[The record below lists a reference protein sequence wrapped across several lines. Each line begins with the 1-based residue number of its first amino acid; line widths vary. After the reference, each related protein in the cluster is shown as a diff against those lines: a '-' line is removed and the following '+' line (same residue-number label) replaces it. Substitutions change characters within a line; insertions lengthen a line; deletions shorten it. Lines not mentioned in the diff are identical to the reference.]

1 MQSSKRQHLA
11 ARILT
16 IALLFAAV
24 AACGGGGEQATTDTG
39 AGAASTQTAAAGPAS
54 GEQLYQRCATC
65 HMPDGKGMPGTYPPL
80 AGSEYAN
87 ASNPAVPIRIVLHGM
102 QGPVTVAG
110 TEYNSIMPAYGTG
123 VEMSDEEVAA
133 VLTYV
138 RSQWGNNASPVTAEQ
153 VATERGAS
161 RTATGPVTAQELQ
174 PLMQ

>member
-1 MQSSKRQHLA
+1 MQAWKGQHRA
-11 ARILT
+11 GRILST
-16 IALLFAAV
+16 ALLLAAV
-24 AACGGGGEQATTDTG
+24 AACGGGGEEATTDTG
-39 AGAASTQTAAAGPAS
+39 AGAAATQTAAAGPAS

-80 AGSEYAN
+80 AGSEFATSAN
-87 ASNPAVPIRIVLHGM
+87 VAVPIRVVMHGM

-110 TEYNSIMPAYGTG
+110 AEYNSIMPAYGTG

-153 VATERGAS
+153 VATERAAT
-161 RTATGPVTAQELQ
+161 RTATGPVTAEELK